1 MHYGDRSI
9 LGGWQSCF
17 KKQRTIKSG
26 DNLVW
31 LNSMH
36 RPQNMANPYNH
47 STGEIDAR

>member
-1 MHYGDRSI
+1 MVIGQFWE
-9 LGGWQSCF
+9 GG
-17 KKQRTIKSG
+17 KVALKNRNIKSG
-26 DNLVW
+26 DNSVW